1 MSRERKNGRPKKEKP
16 NRGDGRYEV
25 KICIGERFDGTKI
38 MKSFYSRISKE
49 DAKTKAEQYKINCA
63 VSDITGV
70 QYQSTEISFEV
81 WAKRVLES
89 IKGTVKD
96 SSYNLTYKNAIL
108 NHLIPYFGK
117 RKMSIIKQIDI
128 QGYFNSLQESY
139 TLETMK
145 KHKMALNKIF
155 ESAVQNDI
163 IQKNPCMDIKL
174 VSKKQPEKKT
184 TYTQEEC
191 NLIMSYAETHRYG
204 LDIILMLSYGITR
217 SELLGIR
224 WEDVDVD
231 KRVLHISRGVT
242 DVQNAA
248 TGVMEVVAGEPKNKF
263 RKRDIPL
270 SNKIISL
277 LLQREKNGDFVFC
290 NKNGTVQSPRTW
302 SRRHY
307 DVFMR
312 DMHNYYL
319 QQGVDIPIL
328 HSHELRHTRATLW
341 INNGANLFAVADV
354 LGHAD
359 LKMLRKRYAHSDV
372 ESTRE
377 LLKIDEADEKLTK

>member
-1 MSRERKNGRPKKEKP
+1 MGRPKKEKP

-49 DAKTKAEQYKINCA
+49 DAKAKAEQYKINCA

-174 VSKKQPEKKT
+174 VSKKQSEKKT

-224 WEDVDVD
+224 WEDVDID

-248 TGVMEVVAGEPKNKF
+248 TGVMEVIAGEPKNKF

-277 LLQREKNGDFVFC
+277 LLQREKMEILSFATKMELYKAHVHGAGDTMMYLCVIC
-290 NKNGTVQSPRTW
+290 TIIIYNKALTFQSC
-302 SRRHY
+302 
-307 DVFMR
+307 
-312 DMHNYYL
+312 
-319 QQGVDIPIL
+319 IPM
-328 HSHELRHTRATLW
+328 
-341 INNGANLFAVADV
+341 N
-354 LGHAD
+354 
-359 LKMLRKRYAHSDV
+359 
-372 ESTRE
+372 
-377 LLKIDEADEKLTK
+377 

>member
-1 MSRERKNGRPKKEKP
+1 MGRPKKEKP

-163 IQKNPCMDIKL
+163 IQKIH
-174 VSKKQPEKKT
+174 V
-184 TYTQEEC
+184 
-191 NLIMSYAETHRYG
+191 
-204 LDIILMLSYGITR
+204 
-217 SELLGIR
+217 
-224 WEDVDVD
+224 W
-231 KRVLHISRGVT
+231 IS
-242 DVQNAA
+242 N
-248 TGVMEVVAGEPKNKF
+248 
-263 RKRDIPL
+263 
-270 SNKIISL
+270 
-277 LLQREKNGDFVFC
+277 
-290 NKNGTVQSPRTW
+290 
-302 SRRHY
+302 
-307 DVFMR
+307 
-312 DMHNYYL
+312 
-319 QQGVDIPIL
+319 
-328 HSHELRHTRATLW
+328 
-341 INNGANLFAVADV
+341 
-354 LGHAD
+354 
-359 LKMLRKRYAHSDV
+359 
-372 ESTRE
+372 
-377 LLKIDEADEKLTK
+377 

>member
-1 MSRERKNGRPKKEKP
+1 M
-16 NRGDGRYEV
+16 
-25 KICIGERFDGTKI
+25 
-38 MKSFYSRISKE
+38 
-49 DAKTKAEQYKINCA
+49 
-63 VSDITGV
+63 
-70 QYQSTEISFEV
+70 
-81 WAKRVLES
+81 
-89 IKGTVKD
+89 
-96 SSYNLTYKNAIL
+96 
-108 NHLIPYFGK
+108 
-117 RKMSIIKQIDI
+117 
-128 QGYFNSLQESY
+128 
-139 TLETMK
+139 
-145 KHKMALNKIF
+145 
-155 ESAVQNDI
+155 
-163 IQKNPCMDIKL
+163 
-174 VSKKQPEKKT
+174 
-184 TYTQEEC
+184 
-191 NLIMSYAETHRYG
+191 
-204 LDIILMLSYGITR
+204 
-217 SELLGIR
+217 
-224 WEDVDVD
+224 
-231 KRVLHISRGVT
+231 
-242 DVQNAA
+242 A

-359 LKMLRKRYAHSDV
+359 F
-372 ESTRE
+372 
-377 LLKIDEADEKLTK
+377 